1 MYIYE
6 TKEALII
13 DFLHN
18 IQIDIENTPADKVLY
33 HLLMFTDDIIMLNM
47 TEKLY
52 PNYESDNIEYK
63 DILSVVKWLN
73 K

>member
-6 TKEALII
+6 SKEALII

-18 IQIDIENTPADKVLY
+18 IKIDIENTSADKVLY

-47 TEKLY
+47 TELLY
-52 PNYESDNIEYK
+52 PNYETDDITYN
-63 DILSVVKWLN
+63 DILSIVKWLRE
-73 K
+73 

>member
-1 MYIYE
+1 MSIYE
-6 TKEALII
+6 SKEDLII

-18 IQIDIENTPADKVLY
+18 THIDIQCTSEDDVLY
-33 HLLMFTDDIIMLNM
+33 HLLMYTDDIIMLNM

-52 PNYESDNIEYK
+52 PNYESDNIEYN